1 MTEAFEEGED
11 EKGYVSV
18 SVATYSSDSDN
29 DDSAPDNRERV
40 MGLLMSPENMP
51 SLASNPF
58 FSLEASTISLD
69 MLNSSI
75 MNSSSIMECEVIKP
89 WWHWAGQTD
98 H

>member
-18 SVATYSSDSDN
+18 SMATYSSDSDN
-29 DDSAPDNRERV
+29 DDNAPDNKEKTM

-51 SLASNPF
+51 SLANPF
-58 FSLEASTISLD
+58 YSLEASTISLD

-75 MNSSSIMECEVIKP
+75 MNSSSIMECEVREL
-89 WWHWAGQTD
+89 Q
-98 H
+98 